1 MVIDILSS
9 VVPTPEAF
17 GVAEATL
24 ARLRGYQQHFT
35 SGAKVPLVGD
45 GSELQAAI
53 ESSDARGRAACPTQ
67 AQFDGMLD
75 DAGVFTAV
83 VYTEYYETS
92 LGVRTVSNDVVA
104 DYVAR
109 DPGLLLGLAGVD
121 PWKDDA
127 VSETQ
132 RALTELGLRGIV
144 LSPFKQRLDPSD
156 ARMARVFS
164 VCEELGAPVFL
175 HTGINW
181 WVDTTYEIGH
191 PRHIDALASSFPNLK
206 IVALHCGWP
215 WVEDMMMVAWPAR
228 QRLSRYLRAPA
239 EAHDDSGLRLE
250 PVAVLGKP
258 DAVRPGRVRFNLDL
272 DRDDH
277 QGSGGRS
284 PQPAAQGR
292 GDRALAARQRRAP
305 SGTVVT
311 QVPAAHR
318 K

>member
-1 MVIDILSS
+1 MVIDVLSS

-17 GVAEATL
+17 GAAEATL

-35 SGAKVPLVGD
+35 SGDKVPLVGD
-45 GSELQAAI
+45 GSELRAAI

-75 DAGVFTAV
+75 DAGVSTAV

-92 LGVRTVSNDVVA
+92 LGVKTVSNDVVA

-109 DPGLLLGLAGVD
+109 DPGRLLGLAGVD

-156 ARMARVFS
+156 ARMARIFS

-215 WVEDMMMVAWPAR
+215 WVEDMMMVAWRHANV
-228 QRLSRYLRAPA
+228 YLDIS
-239 EAHDDSGLRLE
+239 AHRPKHMTIPDSGWSPLLYWGNRMLSSRVVFGSTWTLIGMTIKDLADEVRSLPLKDEVIERWLHGNAERL
-250 PVAVLGKP
+250 LGL
-258 DAVRPGRVRFNLDL
+258 G
-272 DRDDH
+272 
-277 QGSGGRS
+277 
-284 PQPAAQGR
+284 
-292 GDRALAARQRRAP
+292 
-305 SGTVVT
+305 
-311 QVPAAHR
+311 
-318 K
+318 

>member
-1 MVIDILSS
+1 MVIDVLSS

-17 GVAEATL
+17 GAAEATL

-35 SGAKVPLVGD
+35 SGDKVPLVGD
-45 GSELQAAI
+45 GSELRAAI

-75 DAGVFTAV
+75 DAGVSTAV

-92 LGVRTVSNDVVA
+92 LGVKTVSNDVVA

-109 DPGLLLGLAGVD
+109 DPGRLLGLAGVD

-156 ARMARVFS
+156 ARMARIFS

-215 WVEDMMMVAWPAR
+215 WVEDMMMVAWR
-228 QRLSRYLRAPA
+228 HENIYLDIS
-239 EAHDDSGLRLE
+239 AHRPKHMTIPDSGWSPLLYWGNRMLSNRVVFGSTWTLIGMTIKDLADEVRSLPLKDEVIERWLHGNAERL
-250 PVAVLGKP
+250 LGL
-258 DAVRPGRVRFNLDL
+258 G
-272 DRDDH
+272 
-277 QGSGGRS
+277 
-284 PQPAAQGR
+284 
-292 GDRALAARQRRAP
+292 
-305 SGTVVT
+305 
-311 QVPAAHR
+311 
-318 K
+318 

>member
-1 MVIDILSS
+1 MVIDVLSS

-17 GVAEATL
+17 GAAEATL

-35 SGAKVPLVGD
+35 SGDKVPLVGD

-75 DAGVFTAV
+75 DAGVSTAV

-109 DPGLLLGLAGVD
+109 DPGRLLGLAGVD

-127 VSETQ
+127 VSETR
-132 RALTELGLRGIV
+132 RALTELSLRGIV

-156 ARMARVFS
+156 ARMARIFS

-215 WVEDMMMVAWPAR
+215 WVEDMMMVAWRHANV
-228 QRLSRYLRAPA
+228 YLDIS
-239 EAHDDSGLRLE
+239 AHRPKHMTIPDSGWSPLLYWGNRMLSNRVVFGSTWTLIGMSIKDLADEVRSLPLKDEVIERWLHGNAERL
-250 PVAVLGKP
+250 LGL
-258 DAVRPGRVRFNLDL
+258 G
-272 DRDDH
+272 
-277 QGSGGRS
+277 
-284 PQPAAQGR
+284 
-292 GDRALAARQRRAP
+292 
-305 SGTVVT
+305 
-311 QVPAAHR
+311 
-318 K
+318 

>member
-1 MVIDILSS
+1 MVIDVLSS

-17 GVAEATL
+17 GAAEATL

-35 SGAKVPLVGD
+35 SGDKVPLVGE
-45 GSELQAAI
+45 GSELRAAI

-75 DAGVFTAV
+75 DAGVSTAV

-92 LGVRTVSNDVVA
+92 LGVKTVSNDVVA

-109 DPGLLLGLAGVD
+109 DPGRLLGLAGVD

-156 ARMARVFS
+156 ARMARIFS

-215 WVEDMMMVAWPAR
+215 WVEDMMMVAWRHANV
-228 QRLSRYLRAPA
+228 YLDIS
-239 EAHDDSGLRLE
+239 AHRPKHMTIPDSGWSPLLYWGNRMLSSRVVFGSTWTLIGMTIKDLADEVRSLPLKDEVIERWLHGNAERL
-250 PVAVLGKP
+250 LGL
-258 DAVRPGRVRFNLDL
+258 G
-272 DRDDH
+272 
-277 QGSGGRS
+277 
-284 PQPAAQGR
+284 
-292 GDRALAARQRRAP
+292 
-305 SGTVVT
+305 
-311 QVPAAHR
+311 
-318 K
+318 

>member
-17 GVAEATL
+17 GAAEATL

-75 DAGVFTAV
+75 DAGVSTAV

-109 DPGLLLGLAGVD
+109 DPGRLLGLAGVD

-127 VSETQ
+127 VSETR

-215 WVEDMMMVAWPAR
+215 WVEDMMMVAWRHANV
-228 QRLSRYLRAPA
+228 YLDIS
-239 EAHDDSGLRLE
+239 AHRPKHMTIPDSGWSPLLYWGNRMLSDRVVFGSTWTLIGMTIKSLADEVRSLPLKDEVIERWLHGNAERL
-250 PVAVLGKP
+250 LG
-258 DAVRPGRVRFNLDL
+258 L
-272 DRDDH
+272 
-277 QGSGGRS
+277 S
-284 PQPAAQGR
+284 
-292 GDRALAARQRRAP
+292 
-305 SGTVVT
+305 
-311 QVPAAHR
+311 
-318 K
+318 

>member
-1 MVIDILSS
+1 MLIDVLSS

-17 GVAEATL
+17 GAAEATL

-45 GSELQAAI
+45 ASELRAVI

-67 AQFDGMLD
+67 EQFDGMLD
-75 DAGVFTAV
+75 DAGVSTAV

-109 DPGLLLGLAGVD
+109 DPGRLLGLAGVD

-156 ARMARVFS
+156 ARMARIFS

-215 WVEDMMMVAWPAR
+215 WVEDMMMVAWR
-228 QRLSRYLRAPA
+228 HENIYLDIS
-239 EAHDDSGLRLE
+239 AHRPKHMTIPDSGWSPLLYWGNRMLSNRVVFGSTWTLIGMTIKDLADEVRSLPLKDEVTERWLHGNAERL
-250 PVAVLGKP
+250 LGL
-258 DAVRPGRVRFNLDL
+258 G
-272 DRDDH
+272 
-277 QGSGGRS
+277 
-284 PQPAAQGR
+284 
-292 GDRALAARQRRAP
+292 
-305 SGTVVT
+305 
-311 QVPAAHR
+311 
-318 K
+318 

>member
-1 MVIDILSS
+1 MVIDVLSS

-17 GVAEATL
+17 GAAEATL

-35 SGAKVPLVGD
+35 SGDKVPLVGD
-45 GSELQAAI
+45 GSELRAAI

-75 DAGVFTAV
+75 DAGVSTAV

-92 LGVRTVSNDVVA
+92 LGVKTVSNDVVA

-109 DPGLLLGLAGVD
+109 DRGRLLGLAGVD

-156 ARMARVFS
+156 ARMARIFS

-215 WVEDMMMVAWPAR
+215 WVEDMMMVAWRHANV
-228 QRLSRYLRAPA
+228 YLDIS
-239 EAHDDSGLRLE
+239 AHRPKHMTIPDSGWSPLLYWGNRMLSNRVVFGSTWTLIGMTIKDLADEVRSLPLKDEVIERWLHGNAERL
-250 PVAVLGKP
+250 LGL
-258 DAVRPGRVRFNLDL
+258 G
-272 DRDDH
+272 
-277 QGSGGRS
+277 
-284 PQPAAQGR
+284 
-292 GDRALAARQRRAP
+292 
-305 SGTVVT
+305 
-311 QVPAAHR
+311 
-318 K
+318 

>member
-1 MVIDILSS
+1 
-9 VVPTPEAF
+9 
-17 GVAEATL
+17 
-24 ARLRGYQQHFT
+24 
-35 SGAKVPLVGD
+35 
-45 GSELQAAI
+45 
-53 ESSDARGRAACPTQ
+53 
-67 AQFDGMLD
+67 MLD
-75 DAGVFTAV
+75 DAGVSTAV

-109 DPGLLLGLAGVD
+109 DPGRLLGLAGVD

-156 ARMARVFS
+156 ARMARIFS

-215 WVEDMMMVAWPAR
+215 WVEDMMMVAWR
-228 QRLSRYLRAPA
+228 HENIYLDIS
-239 EAHDDSGLRLE
+239 AHRPKHMTIPDSGWSPLLYWGNRMLSNRVVFGSTWTLIGMTIKDLADEVRSLPLKDEVTERWLHGNAERL
-250 PVAVLGKP
+250 LGL
-258 DAVRPGRVRFNLDL
+258 G
-272 DRDDH
+272 
-277 QGSGGRS
+277 
-284 PQPAAQGR
+284 
-292 GDRALAARQRRAP
+292 
-305 SGTVVT
+305 
-311 QVPAAHR
+311 
-318 K
+318 

>member
-1 MVIDILSS
+1 MVIDVLSS

-17 GVAEATL
+17 GAAEATL

-45 GSELQAAI
+45 GSELRAVI

-75 DAGVFTAV
+75 DAGVSTAV

-92 LGVRTVSNDVVA
+92 LGVKTVSNDVVA

-109 DPGLLLGLAGVD
+109 DPGRLLGLAGVD

-156 ARMARVFS
+156 ARMARIFS

-215 WVEDMMMVAWPAR
+215 WVEDMMMVAWR
-228 QRLSRYLRAPA
+228 HENIYLDIS
-239 EAHDDSGLRLE
+239 AHRPKHMTIPDSGWSPLLYWGNRMLSNRVVFGSTWTLIGMTIKDLADEVRSLPLKDEVIERWLHGNAERL
-250 PVAVLGKP
+250 LGL
-258 DAVRPGRVRFNLDL
+258 G
-272 DRDDH
+272 
-277 QGSGGRS
+277 
-284 PQPAAQGR
+284 
-292 GDRALAARQRRAP
+292 
-305 SGTVVT
+305 
-311 QVPAAHR
+311 
-318 K
+318 